1 MRKKARAVVIIL
13 VLGIILIA
21 LLVAD
26 RLVPEYSLDS
36 YTTNSEEVESES
48 EFSGATETEYGTEY
62 EMETST
68 QIVSTEPTTEGYDLY
83 YVDDEESDLQVLNG
97 FDKGVMTDIEA
108 ISPVVFESIDGTGT
122 DYSDITMIGVFMG
135 ETMGMRDGNFDAI
148 SSFYIEDSLTVVGMF
163 GNRYIVMAYN
173 YPKNPDKELVVV
185 DFQDVVVYNEK
196 SDLLNLGDIRSCRG
210 ARGNYL
216 IREVGDYIVMFLKG

>member
-1 MRKKARAVVIIL
+1 MRKKVRAVIIIL

-26 RLVPEYSLDS
+26 RLVPEYSSDS
-36 YTTNSEEVESES
+36 YTTKSEKVKSES
-48 EFSGATETEYGTEY
+48 EFSGATETEYEV
-62 EMETST
+62 ETSN

-83 YVDDEESDLQVLNG
+83 YVDDKENDLQVLDG

-122 DYSDITMIGVFMG
+122 DYSDITMIGVFMD

-148 SSFYIEDSLTVVGMF
+148 SSFYIENSLTVVGMF
-163 GNRYIVMAYN
+163 GNRYVVMAYN
-173 YPKNPDKELVVV
+173 YPENPDKELVVV

-210 ARGNYL
+210 ARENYS

>member
-1 MRKKARAVVIIL
+1 MRKKVRAVVIIL
-13 VLGIILIA
+13 VLGITLIA

-26 RLVPEYSLDS
+26 RLVPKYSSDS
-36 YTTNSEEVESES
+36 YTTNSDEVEPKS
-48 EFSGATETEYGTEY
+48 EFTGATEIEY
-62 EMETST
+62 ETNPSN
-68 QIVSTEPTTEGYDLY
+68 QIVSTEPITEGYDLY
-83 YVDDEESDLQVLNG
+83 YVDDEESDLQVLDG

-122 DYSDITMIGVFMG
+122 DYSDITMIGVFMD

-173 YPKNPDKELVVV
+173 YPENPDEELIVV
-185 DFQDVVVYNEK
+185 DFQDVVIYNEK

-210 ARGNYL
+210 AMGNYL

>member
-1 MRKKARAVVIIL
+1 MRKKVRAVVIIL

-26 RLVPEYSLDS
+26 RLVPEYSSDS

-48 EFSGATETEYGTEY
+48 KFNGATEAEY
-62 EMETST
+62 ETNPSN
-68 QIVSTEPTTEGYDLY
+68 QIVSTEPSTEGYDLY
-83 YVDDEESDLQVLNG
+83 YVDDEESDLQVLDG

-122 DYSDITMIGVFMG
+122 DYSDITMIGVFLD

-148 SSFYIEDSLTVVGMF
+148 SSFYIENSLTVVGMF

-173 YPKNPDKELVVV
+173 YPENPDKELVVV

>member
-1 MRKKARAVVIIL
+1 MRKKVRAVVIIL
-13 VLGIILIA
+13 VLGVILIA

-26 RLVPEYSLDS
+26 RLVPEYSIDS
-36 YTTNSEEVESES
+36 YTTNSEEVEPGS
-48 EFSGATETEYGTEY
+48 EFSGATETEYEV
-62 EMETST
+62 ETSN
-68 QIVSTEPTTEGYDLY
+68 QIVSTEPSTEGYDLY
-83 YVDDEESDLQVLNG
+83 YVDDEESDLQVLDG

-122 DYSDITMIGVFMG
+122 DYSDITMIGVFMD
-135 ETMGMRDGNFDAI
+135 ETMGMRDGDFDAI
-148 SSFYIEDSLTVVGMF
+148 SSFYIENSLTVVGMF
-163 GNRYIVMAYN
+163 GNRYVVMAYN

>member
-1 MRKKARAVVIIL
+1 MRKKVRAVVIIL

-26 RLVPEYSLDS
+26 RLVPEYSIDS
-36 YTTNSEEVESES
+36 YTTNSEEVEPGS
-48 EFSGATETEYGTEY
+48 EFNGATEAEY
-62 EMETST
+62 EVETSN

-83 YVDDEESDLQVLNG
+83 YVDDEESDLQVLDG
-97 FDKGVMTDIEA
+97 FDKSVMTDIEA

-122 DYSDITMIGVFMG
+122 DYSDITMIGVFME
-135 ETMGMRDGNFDAI
+135 ETMGMRDGNFDTI

-173 YPKNPDKELVVV
+173 YPENPDKELVVV

>member
-1 MRKKARAVVIIL
+1 MRKKVRAIVIIL
-13 VLGIILIA
+13 VLGIVLIA
-21 LLVAD
+21 LLVAN
-26 RLVPEYSLDS
+26 RLVPEYSSDS
-36 YTTNSEEVESES
+36 YTTNSEEVEPNS
-48 EFSGATETEYGTEY
+48 EFTGATETEY
-62 EMETST
+62 ETNPSN
-68 QIVSTEPTTEGYDLY
+68 QIVSTELTTEGYDLY
-83 YVDDEESDLQVLNG
+83 YVDDEESDLQALDG
-97 FDKGVMTDIEA
+97 FDKSVMTDIEA

-122 DYSDITMIGVFMG
+122 DYSDITMIGVFME
-135 ETMGMRDGNFDAI
+135 ETMGMRDGNFDTI

-163 GNRYIVMAYN
+163 GNRYVVMAYN
-173 YPKNPDKELVVV
+173 YPENPDKELVVV

>member
-1 MRKKARAVVIIL
+1 MRRKVRAVVIIL
-13 VLGIILIA
+13 VLGVILIA

-26 RLVPEYSLDS
+26 RLVPEYSIDS
-36 YTTNSEEVESES
+36 YTINSEEVEPGSK
-48 EFSGATETEYGTEY
+48 FNGATEAEY
-62 EMETST
+62 ETNPSN
-68 QIVSTEPTTEGYDLY
+68 QIVSTEPSTEGYDLY
-83 YVDDEESDLQVLNG
+83 YVDDEESDLQVLDG
-97 FDKGVMTDIEA
+97 FDKSIMTDIEA
-108 ISPVVFESIDGTGT
+108 ISPVVFESIGGTGT
-122 DYSDITMIGVFMG
+122 DYSDITMIGVFMD

-148 SSFYIEDSLTVVGMF
+148 SSFYIENSLTVVGMF

-173 YPKNPDKELVVV
+173 YPENPDKELVVV

>member
-1 MRKKARAVVIIL
+1 MRKKVGAVVIVL

-26 RLVPEYSLDS
+26 RLVPEYSSDS

-48 EFSGATETEYGTEY
+48 EFSGATETEYEV
-62 EMETST
+62 ETST
-68 QIVSTEPTTEGYDLY
+68 QIVSTEPATEGYDLY
-83 YVDDEESDLQVLNG
+83 YVDDEESDLQVLDG

-122 DYSDITMIGVFMG
+122 DYSNITMIGVFMD

-148 SSFYIEDSLTVVGMF
+148 SSFYIENSLTVVGMF

-173 YPKNPDKELVVV
+173 YPENPDKELVVV

>member
-1 MRKKARAVVIIL
+1 MRKKVRAIVIIL

-21 LLVAD
+21 LLVAN
-26 RLVPEYSLDS
+26 RLVPEYSSDS

-48 EFSGATETEYGTEY
+48 ESNGATETEYEV
-62 EMETST
+62 ETSN
-68 QIVSTEPTTEGYDLY
+68 QIVSTEPATEGYDLY
-83 YVDDEESDLQVLNG
+83 YVDDEESDLQVLDG

-122 DYSDITMIGVFMG
+122 DYSDITMIGVFMD

-148 SSFYIEDSLTVVGMF
+148 SSFYIENSLTVVGMF

-173 YPKNPDKELVVV
+173 YPENPDKELVVV

-210 ARGNYL
+210 ARRNYL